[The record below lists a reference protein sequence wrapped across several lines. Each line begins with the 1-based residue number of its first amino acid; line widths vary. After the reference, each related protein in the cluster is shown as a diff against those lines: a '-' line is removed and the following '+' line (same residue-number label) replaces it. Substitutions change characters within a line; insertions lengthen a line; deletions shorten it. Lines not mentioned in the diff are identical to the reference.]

1 MCFFRCQRRKPTHC
15 DGTREGVDFKQ
26 PTSKPMASASVIQ
39 VTKENFD
46 AEVLQS
52 TVPVVVDFW
61 AEWCGPCKMLG
72 PVLDEI
78 AEEKKGAVK
87 VAKVNVD
94 EAGDLAVEY
103 GIRNIPALFYFKGGE
118 LKHKSIGVQPKSD
131 IVKRLESMD

>member
-1 MCFFRCQRRKPTHC
+1 MEHAKASTSNNQ
-15 DGTREGVDFKQ
+15 Q
-26 PTSKPMASASVIQ
+26 SKPMASASVIQ
-39 VTKENFD
+39 VTKDNFE

-52 TVPVVVDFW
+52 AVPVVVDFW

-94 EAGDLAVEY
+94 DAADLAVEY

-118 LKHKSIGVQPKSD
+118 LKHKSIGVQPKSE
-131 IVKRLESMD
+131 IVKRLDSLD